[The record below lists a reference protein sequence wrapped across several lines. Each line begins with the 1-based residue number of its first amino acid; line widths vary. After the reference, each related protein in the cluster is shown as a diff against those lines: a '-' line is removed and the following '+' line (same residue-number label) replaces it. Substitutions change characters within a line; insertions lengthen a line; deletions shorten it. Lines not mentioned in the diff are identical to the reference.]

1 MPTATRRTA
10 KDLLGIR
17 AVPKN
22 ARDRLID
29 TAINL
34 FYDHGFHVIGL
45 DRILAETGVT
55 KTTFY
60 KHFDSKDDLIV
71 AAIERRDEW
80 ETTARNRAIKKLAG
94 KDPVKQM
101 LALFDVLDLWFND
114 PEFKGCIFITAA
126 VEFPD
131 PRDPAHQAAAAYKK
145 NARDY
150 IRDLA
155 KKAGAPDPETFAD
168 LYATIFEGTIIL
180 RHIHHNNHA
189 AKTAKPLA
197 EALIAQHIPTRS
209 SSPVLPSVRDEAPK
223 VNGSNRQVAVTAS

>member
-1 MPTATRRTA
+1 MAIATRRRA

-22 ARDRLID
+22 AKDRLIN
-29 TAINL
+29 TAIDL
-34 FYDHGFHVIGL
+34 FYDHGFHVVGL

-71 AAIERRDEW
+71 AAIERRDTW
-80 ETTARNRAIKKLAG
+80 ETTARNRAVLKMAG
-94 KDPVKQM
+94 KDPARQL
-101 LALFDVLDLWFND
+101 LALFDVLDLWFNH

-145 NARDY
+145 HSRDHF
-150 IRDLA
+150 RDLA
-155 KKAGAPDPETFAD
+155 KQAGIAEPEIFAD
-168 LYATIFEGTIIL
+168 LYTT
-180 RHIHHNNHA
+180 
-189 AKTAKPLA
+189 
-197 EALIAQHIPTRS
+197 
-209 SSPVLPSVRDEAPK
+209 VL
-223 VNGSNRQVAVTAS
+223 